1 MAEKYTVGMI
11 HSSKRLISEADVI
24 AYAKVTGDNNPI
36 HTNKAE
42 AAKTLFK
49 KRIAHGFL
57 LGSEFSRIFGIDFP
71 GTGTI
76 YLSQSMKFIRP
87 VYLDTW
93 ISAQVKIIEYDKEKS
108 RIKFETI
115 IFDDA
120 GEPAIIGEA
129 VVKHP

>member
-1 MAEKYTVGMI
+1 MKEKYSIGHVFK
-11 HSSKRLISEADVI
+11 SRRYISEADVK

-36 HTNKAE
+36 HTNLTE
-42 AAKTLFK
+42 AKKTIFK

-76 YLSQSMKFIRP
+76 YLSQTMKFVRP

-93 ISAQVKIIEYDKEKS
+93 IEAVVKIIDYEKEKS
-108 RIKFETI
+108 RIKFETV
-115 IFDDA
+115 IFNDSK
-120 GEPAIIGEA
+120 EPAIIGEA
-129 VVKHP
+129 IVKHP